1 MTMPKDPVRRAA
13 TIERMRQAALR
24 RPRQPIGSASP
35 SYRGGGIDKNGYR
48 FFVVDGKQHFEHR
61 LVMEKIVGRKLH
73 PHETVH
79 HKNGQRSDN
88 RPENLELWSTRN
100 PKGQRIADKVEWAIS
115 FLREYGVIVNR
126 PQSDSAWVSGLL
138 SI

>member
-24 RPRQPIGSASP
+24 RPARPCGTESP
-35 SYRGGGIDKNGYR
+35 FYKGGYIDKNGYR
-48 FFVVDGKQHFEHR
+48 RVMVDGKQVFEHR
-61 LVMEKIVGRKLH
+61 LVMERIVGRPLH
-73 PHETVH
+73 AHETVH
-79 HKNGQRSDN
+79 HKNGQRDDN

-100 PKGQRIADKVEWAIS
+100 PKGQRISEKIEWAVS
-115 FLREYGVIVNR
+115 FLRQYGVIVNR
-126 PQSDSAWVSGLL
+126 PQSESAWVSGLL